1 MSSYTTLLDCS
12 HKQSDEFIGGN
23 NNSNALYT
31 CKLGSGLDVNA
42 GDTIS
47 LHNAYISETGSDD
60 NSIQITD
67 KFIKN
72 KTITYTKLTPANFL
86 QYPDNDYMLG
96 YKSISASNI
105 TETID
110 LTENKTTLLYNYYIT
125 NHGEIAFHLPRRF
138 VYPATGAPSWDATSD
153 RLTTGRQFQSP
164 CLYTDVGASYNR
176 NFLNAFYCD
185 QDYYLFQDGHEA
197 NLGNNHIKGIFNN
210 SRFKIF
216 TQTDTRY
223 ADVGGD
229 DLLSASLTSPA
240 GLDYI
245 EYIEK
250 LDIELDVGF
259 RSPEAIASKITN
271 DLRKQSQ
278 PQINKLVSSAS
289 FNVSFNNQTYRHLNT
304 EINSPTYHTFHACSQ
319 DNNSSTTY
327 NAWDTATS
335 DNDRGLEWLSSY
347 QFIGI
352 KRPDLWIKGREFNNY
367 WLEFI
372 QNATSP
378 ALYPNVL
385 YSATTLHS
393 TLNASQFRR
402 DATIG
407 VDGDNIHTIILD
419 VGWDNKEYMN
429 KLKDVFIEQG
439 KHPELF
445 ENKFNQYFSY
455 TSASNSR
462 FLHLNVRNDSVRNAV
477 DPVYKRQL
485 GTDYLKSNGSVGFM
499 NSAPIFFD
507 FNPAY
512 ENIETE
518 GNSWEDG
525 YSYGVFKK
533 HTIGNID
540 YVALTTSHLDI
551 IEDGTLDPSFT
562 TIPNVFFLLNDGTT
576 TGTQIDDDTRI
587 GWDSHFL
594 SYGNVCVGLNAG
606 WSEEFS
612 RLSPADGLYQT
623 NQQHPTAYNTTE
635 IESHARIQ
643 KVYLGANEPLLEYNT
658 TSNRFEISNLHT
670 AERVQNRSV
679 AGGLEGTGDN
689 ATLIETFSTAG
700 DKVYKINKRL
710 FNTSWLP
717 DILPY
722 GANNHTLVINSN
734 NYNTDFLNPNLSAW
748 TIYDQYSGIII
759 KDFGYDETSWTKGFW
774 DTLGFDYI
782 QFNSPETSSND
793 LTTRVGN
800 DNKNALPYAFTNA
813 EVGQLA
819 TMDFPT
825 NVFGSGFYNLQLP
838 CPSLFNDDNTG
849 ADKSDYFRED
859 LKFENF
865 PAITEP
871 ATSVKLQ
878 APRLP
883 RKLANPYFTIRTDIL
898 EDNTYIGGYESGQIY
913 PVIAI
918 IPKSNDYGDYFVSLD
933 SNLTFTFTR
942 PRTITYIK
950 TMITNPDQS
959 LANVD
964 ENSAVIYKLTRALNP
979 NRFNIVQQ
987 VLNDTKKKPKL

>member
-1 MSSYTTLLDCS
+1 MTLLDCS

-23 NNSNALYT
+23 LSSNALYT
-31 CKLGSGLDVNA
+31 CKLGSGLDINA

-47 LHNAYISETGSDD
+47 VHNGYISETGSDD

-72 KTITYTKLTPANFL
+72 KTFTYTKLTPANFL

-96 YKSISASNI
+96 YKSVSASNI
-105 TETID
+105 TETKEI
-110 LTENKTTLLYNYYIT
+110 TENKSSILYNYYIT

-138 VYPATGAPSWDATSD
+138 VYPATGVPDWESTSD
-153 RLTTGRQFQSP
+153 TLTTGRQYQTP
-164 CLYTDVGASYNR
+164 CLYTEVGASYNR
-176 NFLNAFYCD
+176 NFLSAFYCD
-185 QDYYLFQDGHEA
+185 EDYFLFQDGLSA
-197 NLGNNHIKGIFNN
+197 NVGNNHIKGLLNN

-223 ADVGGD
+223 ANIGGTS
-229 DLLSASLTSPA
+229 LVSSSLTSPA

-250 LDIELDVGF
+250 LDLNLDVGF

-278 PQINKLVSSAS
+278 PQLNKVVSSAS
-289 FNVSFNNQTYRHLNT
+289 FNLTTLNQTYRHLNT

-327 NAWDTATS
+327 DTWDNASQDS
-335 DNDRGLEWLSSY
+335 DRSLEWLSSH

-352 KRPDLWIKGREFNNY
+352 KRPDLWLKGRAFNNY
-367 WLEFI
+367 WLDI
-372 QNATSP
+372 LQTRTSP
-378 ALYPNVL
+378 LFYPNVL
-385 YSATTLHS
+385 YSAFNLRS
-393 TLNASQFRR
+393 DINASQFRR
-402 DATIG
+402 DATG
-407 VDGDNIHTIILD
+407 TNTHTLLL
-419 VGWDNKEYMN
+419 VERWSNKDFMN
-429 KLKDVFIEQG
+429 NLKDIFIEQG

-445 ENKFNQYFSY
+445 DNKFNQYFSY

-462 FLHLNVRNDSVRNAV
+462 FLHINTTRASVRSAV
-477 DPVYKRQL
+477 NPVYELTL
-485 GTDYLKSNGSVGFM
+485 GTDYLKTNGSAVHM
-499 NSAPIFFD
+499 NSVPIFFD
-507 FNPAY
+507 FNPTY

-518 GNSWEDG
+518 GNSWDEG

-533 HTIGNID
+533 VTHNNQEYI
-540 YVALTTSHLDI
+540 ALTTSHLGI

-562 TIPNVFFLLNDGTT
+562 TIPNCLFLLNDGTT
-576 TGTQIDDDTRI
+576 NGSVISSGTKI

-606 WSEEFS
+606 WSKEYA

-623 NQQHPTAYNTTE
+623 NQQHPTAYDTTE
-635 IESHARIQ
+635 IESNARIQ
-643 KVYLGANEPLLEYNT
+643 KIYLGANEPLIEYNT

-670 AERVQNRSV
+670 SERVQNRSS
-679 AGGLEGTGDN
+679 AGALTGSG
-689 ATLIETFSTAG
+689 ASAELIQTFTTAG

-710 FNTSWLP
+710 FNNSWLP
-717 DILPY
+717 DVLPY
-722 GANNHTLVINSN
+722 GANNKTLTINTN
-734 NYNTDFLNPNLSAW
+734 EYNIDFLNPNLSAW

-759 KDFGYDETSWTKGFW
+759 KDFGYDEKSWSKGFW
-774 DTLGFDYI
+774 NTLGFDYL
-782 QFNSPETSSND
+782 QFNSPETSLND

-800 DNKNALPYAFTNA
+800 DNKNTLPYAFTNA
-813 EVGQLA
+813 DVGQLA

-825 NVFGSGFYNLQLP
+825 NVFGNGFFNLQLP
-838 CPSLFNDDNTG
+838 CPSLFNCNNSTPFN
-849 ADKSDYFRED
+849 SSYFREN
-859 LKFENF
+859 LLYENY

-883 RKLANPYFTIRTDIL
+883 RKLANPYFTIRSDIL
-898 EDNTYIGGYESGQIY
+898 EENTYIGGYESGQLY
-913 PVIAI
+913 PVIAT
-918 IPKSNDYGDYFVSLD
+918 IPKSSDYGDYFVSLD
-933 SNLTFTFTR
+933 SGLVFTFTR
-942 PRTITYIK
+942 PRTITSIR

-964 ENSAVIYKLTRALNP
+964 ENSSIIYKLTRALNP
-979 NRFNIVQQ
+979 NRFNIVSQI
-987 VLNDTKKKPKL
+987 LNDTKPKPKI